1 MCCFD
6 GVLRAVLVCENS
18 KKKEIPPPCARPSDW
33 VCSGSGGEYA
43 ATSAVPRMSLITTT
57 VVFVNKKKT
66 KADEER
72 TPNGGSLG
80 SWVDEERSKLRVI
93 V

>member
-1 MCCFD
+1 MNTKTKGASPSQGTLSRLCRRPEAWTRK
-6 GVLRAVLVCENS
+6 V
-18 KKKEIPPPCARPSDW
+18 ARFQ
-33 VCSGSGGEYA
+33 
-43 ATSAVPRMSLITTT
+43 SAVSRFCPKDDTMSWRKNEQINPNIIIL
-57 VVFVNKKKT
+57 NK
-66 KADEER
+66 